1 MLSDSA
7 DRIRQLEFYN
17 FSDTEEITVLK
28 LFIKKASAEFKK
40 PGKTKAQR
48 DKIASENME
57 RRKRL
62 CILMNEVD
70 YRNREIKGL
79 KS

>member
-1 MLSDSA
+1 MSSDSA
-7 DRIRQLEFYN
+7 YRIHQLRYYN

-40 PGKTKAQR
+40 PDKTKAQR
-48 DKIASENME
+48 DKIASEKME

-62 CILMNEVD
+62 SILMND
-70 YRNREIKGL
+70 ISHRNAELRSL
-79 KS
+79 TQ